1 MEDERGPKERNGF
14 GLIRR
19 WLLRHLGDPQVQ
31 VLVLTIALVV
41 LTIGYLGK
49 ILAPVFLSMILAYL
63 LDSAVVPLQRR
74 GLPRLPTVL
83 IFYVLFLALFLL
95 VLLVLLPILSRQ
107 IGQIPGELPTMLGK
121 VETALRDLVKRYDFA
136 PEPQF
141 EQWLMTLKGNLL
153 AEIGDKTKGLGK
165 QVLDTF
171 RGAVVIVLYTI
182 LIPILVFFMVKDKE
196 AILAWFSR
204 FVPEESS
211 LTRRV
216 WREVDQ
222 QIGNYIR
229 GKVWEILIV
238 GGTSFLVFRLFGLDY
253 APLLGLSV
261 GLSVVIPYLG
271 ATLVTFPV
279 VLVAYSQWGA
289 GAEFVK
295 VVIAYLVIQ
304 ALDGNLLVPLLFGEM
319 NKLHPLAIIVAVII
333 FGGLWGVWGVFFAI
347 PLATFVQAV
356 IQAWPRGVEA
366 RLSP

>member
-1 MEDERGPKERNGF
+1 M
-14 GLIRR
+14 
-19 WLLRHLGDPQVQ
+19 
-31 VLVLTIALVV
+31 LVLTIALVV
-41 LTIGYLGK
+41 LVIGYLGK

-63 LDSAVVPLQRR
+63 LDSAVVLLQKR

-83 IFYVLFLALFLL
+83 VLYLLFLALFLL

-121 VETALRDLVKRYDFA
+121 VEAALREQVKRYDFDV
-136 PEPQF
+136 QF
-141 EQWLMTLKGNLL
+141 EQWLTTVKGNLL
-153 AEIGDKTKGLGK
+153 AEIGDLTKGLGK
-165 QVLDTF
+165 QVIDTF

-196 AILAWFSR
+196 VILRWFSR

-216 WREVDQ
+216 WGEVDQ

-238 GGTSFLVFRLFGLDY
+238 GGTSYFVFQLFGLDY
-253 APLLGLSV
+253 ASLLGLSV

-279 VLVAYSQWGA
+279 VLVAYAQWG
-289 GAEFVK
+289 GGSEFIQ
-295 VVIAYLVIQ
+295 VVVAYLVIQ

-356 IQAWPRGVEA
+356 IQAWPRGAEVEA
-366 RLSP
+366 APEAR